1 MLIEVCFVDTE
12 SDADL
17 YNEVGADRIAEAISD
32 AIVGEKMEEE
42 LTMSQYE
49 ELKQMISE
57 QTARVDVLQNEV
69 YKIENPMIYNYI
81 DDNMP
86 DWAKRLFG
94 GAWIT
99 V

>member
-1 MLIEVCFVDTE
+1 
-12 SDADL
+12 
-17 YNEVGADRIAEAISD
+17 
-32 AIVGEKMEEE
+32 
-42 LTMSQYE
+42 MSQYE

-86 DWAKRLFG
+86 DWAKRG
-94 GAWIT
+94 CSVVRG
-99 V
+99 